1 MAILKVARMG
11 NPVLREKAKEVPQSE
26 IKTKEFQDFIDSMI
40 ETMHEYGGVG
50 LAAPQVHVS
59 KRVAVI
65 EFEEDHPRY
74 KTKAPQGL
82 QVFINPKITPE
93 TEETDANWEG
103 CLSVPGMRALVD
115 RPNKIHIEYL
125 DRHGKKHNF
134 TAEGFLA
141 IVIQHE
147 FDHLDGTLYIDRAR
161 PGTLMF
167 EEEFVKYHQKEDTD
181 VLD

>member
-11 NPVLREKAKEVPQSE
+11 NPVLREKAKEVASSE
-26 IKTKEFQDFIDSMI
+26 IKSKVFQDFIDSMI
-40 ETMHEYGGVG
+40 ETMYEYGGVG

-65 EFEEDHPRY
+65 EFDEDHPRY
-74 KTKAPQGL
+74 KTKATQGL
-82 QVFINPKITPE
+82 QVFINPKIKIL
-93 TEETDANWEG
+93 TEETDSNWEG

-115 RPNKIHIEYL
+115 RPNQIKIEFL
-125 DRHGKKHNF
+125 DRDGKKQDF

-141 IVIQHE
+141 VVIQHE
-147 FDHLDGTLYIDRAR
+147 FDHLDGMLYIDRAR

-181 VLD
+181 ELD